1 MWGPQTLGRGLEEVF
16 AWESPW
22 PQAAGQLPPS
32 SCLPCRSGGPH
43 RDVALGAG
51 SPGTPKGRHPVLH
64 VQVSAPLSE
73 LPDQGGPHGSY
84 HRGSVLRTDFEP
96 QPVSTA
102 QASELQPT
110 VLAQQPLT
118 LLTPRPLGRP
128 RPCWRWTPAPQ
139 PGALP
144 GPGYSRHLAHLCLR
158 RPGPRWKS
166 HPEPPFL
173 STQRLVHRL
182 L

>member
-73 LPDQGGPHGSY
+73 LPDQGGPHGSITEALY
-84 HRGSVLRTDFEP
+84 SAQTLSHSPSARHRRPSSSPPCSLSSPSHSSLHVPWAGLVLAGDG
-96 QPVSTA
+96 
-102 QASELQPT
+102 LQPLSQELS
-110 VLAQQPLT
+110 LA
-118 LLTPRPLGRP
+118 
-128 RPCWRWTPAPQ
+128 PAT
-139 PGALP
+139 AVTWLI
-144 GPGYSRHLAHLCLR
+144 SA
-158 RPGPRWKS
+158 
-166 HPEPPFL
+166 
-173 STQRLVHRL
+173 
-182 L
+182 